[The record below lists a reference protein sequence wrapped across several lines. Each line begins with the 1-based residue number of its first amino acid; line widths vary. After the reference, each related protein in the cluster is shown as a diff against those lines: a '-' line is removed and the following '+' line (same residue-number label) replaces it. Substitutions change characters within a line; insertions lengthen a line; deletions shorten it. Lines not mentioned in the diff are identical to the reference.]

1 MTITIIHT
9 DGPLKGQKQL
19 FDDGVH
25 AILFGRDRE
34 TAQVVYPPE
43 YDVVGRRH
51 FELRRTRAG
60 DYTVELFG
68 TRYVEMNGKPVDN
81 GTPVKSGSAFR
92 LGRKDGPTFEVE
104 IGAPSVQGL
113 PVTGDQRKMT
123 TSTSRLG
130 RNVAIG
136 GGALALV
143 VAGVIGYIWTIQN
156 SLIDEIALARAEAAE
171 RAEKEFM
178 QADLDGLAAS
188 VYLVAHDD
196 GGVEEAEAT
205 AWAFEPGDP
214 ETGKPG
220 QLATN
225 AHVTEAI
232 KGRESEFFLVG
243 PDGERIEIEKV
254 ISHPG
259 YPAFKSFKATQG
271 TTRWGEFTPLDLINE
286 YDVGIIEVDP
296 SVKLPATLD
305 VASPEELEAL
315 TPGTPVASMGFPVE
329 GLAGGDTAIDAPA
342 ALRYGFISALT
353 DVFMVRAEPEHR
365 LLIQH
370 SVPVTGGVSGSPLVA
385 PNGKVIGIVN
395 GGNTAVLKNK
405 GEAMNAKTRIPSAAL
420 INFAQRADLLEQ
432 LKDGGAEEEL
442 AEDKLYWQT
451 QGARFD
457 DYFDVAVQDFMKLA
471 ASRYAVEEPEETVMD
486 ASDEAEL
493 VGGGDTLKLASKSY
507 TYEVEPGK
515 IYGFIADAKS
525 GVPIGIN
532 LKDRAT
538 SKFVRDAKDPRQTS
552 ELELAPTAW
561 ITVDKP
567 TTVEVIVW
575 SLVDKPAQY
584 ELFAYEWPAPDT
596 TPSADAD
603 S

>member
-1 MTITIIHT
+1 MTITITHT

-19 FDDGVH
+19 FDDGVS
-25 AILFGRDRE
+25 AVLFGRDRE
-34 TAQVVYPPE
+34 VAQVVYPPH

-68 TRYVEMNGKPVDN
+68 SRYVEMNGKPVDN
-81 GTPVKSGSAFR
+81 GTPVKSGSTFR
-92 LGRKDGPTFEVE
+92 LGRKDGPGFEVE
-104 IGAPSVQGL
+104 VGAPSVQGL
-113 PVTGDQRKMT
+113 PLTGDQRKMT

-130 RNVAIG
+130 RNVAMG

-143 VAGVIGYIWTIQN
+143 VAVAFAYIISQQT
-156 SLIDEIALARAEAAE
+156 SLSQEIALARAEAAE
-171 RAEKEFM
+171 RAAKEFR
-178 QADLDGLAAS
+178 QADLDRLAAS
-188 VYLVAHDD
+188 VYLVARND
-196 GGVEEAEAT
+196 GGVDEAEAT
-205 AWAFEPGDP
+205 AWAFQAGDP

-220 QLATN
+220 LLATN

-232 KGRESEFFLVG
+232 KGHESEFFLVG
-243 PDGERIEIEKV
+243 PTGERIAIEKV

-259 YPAFKSFKATQG
+259 YPAFKSYKTTQG

-286 YDVGIIEVDP
+286 YDVGIIEIGP
-296 SVKLPATLD
+296 SVKLPVALD
-305 VASPEELEAL
+305 LASPDELDAL
-315 TPGTPVASMGFPVE
+315 APGTPVASMGFPVE

-370 SVPVTGGVSGSPLVA
+370 SVPVTGGVSGSPLIA
-385 PNGKVIGIVN
+385 PSGKVIGIVN
-395 GGNTAVLKNK
+395 GGNTNVFKNK
-405 GEAMNAKTRIPSAAL
+405 GEAMNAKVRIPSAAL
-420 INFAQRADLLEQ
+420 INFAQRVDLLED
-432 LKDGGAEEEL
+432 LKNGEAEDEL
-442 AEDKLYWQT
+442 AEDKLYWDIQA
-451 QGARFD
+451 ARFD
-457 DYFDVAVQDFMKLA
+457 DYFDVAVDDFVKLA
-471 ASRYAVEEPEETVMD
+471 NARYSVEEPKEELI
-486 ASDEAEL
+486 AGGDEAKL
-493 VGGGDTLKLASKSY
+493 AGGGDTLKLSSNSY
-507 TYEVEPGK
+507 THDVEPGK
-515 IYGFIADAKS
+515 IYGFIADSKS

-538 SKFVRDAKDPRQTS
+538 SKFLRDAKDPRQTS

-575 SLVDKPAQY
+575 SLVDQPAQY
-584 ELFAYEWPAPDT
+584 ELFAYEWPEPNS
-596 TPSADAD
+596 TPTDAG

>member
-1 MTITIIHT
+1 MTITIIHM

-19 FDDGVH
+19 FDDSVK

-34 TAQVVYPPE
+34 TAQVIYPPE

-68 TRYVEMNGKPVDN
+68 SRYVEMNGKPVDN
-81 GTPVKSGSAFR
+81 GTPVKSGSTFR
-92 LGRKDGPTFEVE
+92 LGRKNGPVFSVE

-113 PVTGDQRKMT
+113 PVTADQRTMT
-123 TSTSRLG
+123 TSSGRLG

-136 GGALALV
+136 GGLLALV
-143 VAGVIGYIWTIQN
+143 VAGSFAYVY
-156 SLIDEIALARAEAAE
+156 SLQANLSEEIALARAEAAE
-171 RAEKEFM
+171 RAEKEFR
-178 QADLDGLAAS
+178 QADLDRLAAA
-188 VYLVAHDD
+188 VYLVARNE

-205 AWAFEPGDP
+205 AWAFEAGDP

-220 QLATN
+220 MLATN

-232 KGRESEFFLVG
+232 KGREKEFFLVG
-243 PDGERIEIEKV
+243 PSGEKIEIKKV

-259 YPAFKSFKATQG
+259 YSAFKSYKTTQG

-296 SVKLPATLD
+296 SVNLPEALK

-329 GLAGGDTAIDAPA
+329 GLAGGDTIIDAPA
-342 ALRYGFISALT
+342 ALRYGFIGSLT

-370 SVPVTGGVSGSPLVA
+370 SVPVTGGVSGSPLIG
-385 PNGKVIGIVN
+385 PSGKVIGIVN
-395 GGNTAVLKNK
+395 GGNTSVLKNK
-405 GEAMNAKTRIPSAAL
+405 GEAMNAKLRIPSAAL
-420 INFAQRADLLEQ
+420 INFAQRADLLEA
-432 LKDGGAEEEL
+432 LKNGDAEDEL
-442 AEDKLYWQT
+442 AEDKIYWDAQA
-451 QGARFD
+451 ARFD
-457 DYFDVAVQDFMKLA
+457 DYFDVAVQDFVKLA
-471 ASRYAVEEPEETVMD
+471 KSRYKVNEAKETVID
-486 ASDEAEL
+486 NSDKAKL
-493 VGGGDTLKLASKSY
+493 VGGGDTVKLASKTY
-507 TYEVEPGK
+507 TYDVDPGK
-515 IYGFIADAKS
+515 VYGFIADSKS

-532 LKDRAT
+532 LKDRST
-538 SKFVRDAKDPRQTS
+538 SKFLRDAKDPRQTS

-561 ITVDKP
+561 ITVEEP
-567 TTVEVIVW
+567 RTVEVIVW
-575 SLVDKPAQY
+575 SLVEQPVDY
-584 ELFAYEWPAPDT
+584 ELFAYEWPDPNP
-596 TPSADAD
+596 TPSAETG